1 MVWPE
6 IDAVLSEKRGKGLS
20 KVLEWMSLVLGDE
33 PKEWQHASDFK
44 VLSVIQG
51 L

>member
-6 IDAVLSEKRGKGLS
+6 IDAVLSERRGRGLS
-20 KVLEWMSLVLGDE
+20 EVLEWMSLVLGDE
-33 PKEWQHASDFK
+33 SEEWQHAYDFE

-51 L
+51 I